1 MANDVTPMIPV
12 DDERDEQIFA
22 QWEQGKGLRTLAR
35 EFGMP
40 VAQIEQ
46 AVDRVLPSFGPASQ
60 LRSYKRELERLESLS
75 SDFYALA
82 KKDKN
87 PEHAHLV
94 ARLNE
99 RICAMR
105 GISAI
110 NVRMDPYVT
119 EVAQQPTQFEK
130 IKEAIERI
138 CDSQPPAEREAHNLI
153 RKVGGEKAVA
163 LLRGALGNGNGA
175 ANGDG
180 SGGDLSSGLGDAPS
194 APDRP
199 DGGSSKRDNVG

>member
-87 PEHAHLV
+87 
-94 ARLNE
+94 
-99 RICAMR
+99 
-105 GISAI
+105 
-110 NVRMDPYVT
+110 
-119 EVAQQPTQFEK
+119 
-130 IKEAIERI
+130 
-138 CDSQPPAEREAHNLI
+138 
-153 RKVGGEKAVA
+153 
-163 LLRGALGNGNGA
+163 
-175 ANGDG
+175 
-180 SGGDLSSGLGDAPS
+180 
-194 APDRP
+194 
-199 DGGSSKRDNVG
+199 

>member
-1 MANDVTPMIPV
+1 MANDVVAMVPV
-12 DDERDEQIFA
+12 PDDERDEAIFA
-22 QWEQGKGLRTLAR
+22 AWEAGKSLRLLAR
-35 EFGMP
+35 EFNLP
-40 VAQIEQ
+40 LVQIEQ
-46 AVDRVLPSFGPASQ
+46 ALDRVLPSFGPSSQ
-60 LRSYKRELERLESLS
+60 LRAYKRELEKLESLS

-82 KKDKN
+82 KRDKS

-110 NVRMDPYVT
+110 NVRMDPYTV

-153 RKVGGEKAVA
+153 RKVGGEKALE
-163 LLRGALGNGNGA
+163 LLRGALGIGDGA
-175 ANGDG
+175 AADVSDDPSP
-180 SGGDLSSGLGDAPS
+180 SGPECDMPATQAQKS
-194 APDRP
+194 A
-199 DGGSSKRDNVG
+199 